1 MILIRIM
8 GVERELLLAQSADGR
23 NDPILVPRN
32 ACPYLCWIK
41 SGDAQCF
48 VEIAK
53 NPAGLIVNVTVFGLE
68 IFGRDVTVRSVYF
81 SDGSNPVALPVWIK
95 SRPRAP
101 EHPKIR
107 GDELVGPEMVFV
119 HVFLAVDTVLGEM
132 PTAYDTMMVTTD
144 PAADKI
150 HPLNA
155 VQSADTRF

>member
-1 MILIRIM
+1 MIHIRIA
-8 GVERELLLAQSADGR
+8 GIERELLLSQLADGG
-23 NDPILVPRN
+23 DDSVLVPRSSS
-32 ACPYLCWIK
+32 PYLYWIK
-41 SGDAQCF
+41 SGSLQCF

-101 EHPKIR
+101 EHPKIP
-107 GDELVGPEMVFV
+107 GDELVGPEMVFGD
-119 HVFLAVDTVLGEM
+119 VFLAVDTVLGEM

-155 VQSADTRF
+155 VRSADTRF